1 MTASRKIYIQVAQA
15 LREADL
21 DPVAKRDLAVDL
33 GIIFRRD
40 NMRFSMD
47 KFIDAVTRVDPPRID
62 ALEDL
67 P

>member
-15 LREADL
+15 LRDADL

>member
-1 MTASRKIYIQVAQA
+1 MAASRKIYIQVAQA

-21 DPVAKRDLAVDL
+21 DPVAKRDLAVAL
-33 GIIFRRD
+33 GVIFRRD

-47 KFIDAVTRVDPPRID
+47 KFMDAVTRVDLPRIN

>member
-1 MTASRKIYIQVAQA
+1 MAASRKIYIQVAQA

-21 DPVAKRDLAVDL
+21 DPVAKRDLAVNL

-40 NMRFSMD
+40 NARFSMD
-47 KFIDAVTRVDPPRID
+47 KFIDAVTRVDPPSIN

>member
-1 MTASRKIYIQVAQA
+1 MSASRKIYIQVAQA
-15 LREADL
+15 LREADI
-21 DPVAKRDLAVDL
+21 DPVAKRDLAVEL